1 MHVFRLMDERR
12 VVITIVVN
20 ADGIFAVREKSRCDL
35 FGRGF
40 NGMVSSKTLKSYVGI
55 LGDRMS
61 EIRRREC

>member
-40 NGMVSSKTLKSYVGI
+40 NGMVAVENLEELRWYSG
-55 LGDRMS
+55 
-61 EIRRREC
+61 